1 MIKTNIE
8 LAAMAKKVA
17 TDYKTLY
24 VMGCFGAP
32 MTQRNKTRW
41 INNYAFNR
49 RSDRDP
55 KIQAATADTFGF
67 DCICFVKGLLWGW
80 DGDTSHVYGGAEYK
94 SNGVPDIGT
103 EQMLKVCTDV
113 SSDFSNIEI
122 GEYVWMPGHCGIYI
136 GDGLA
141 VEATNE
147 DADGVQIQAV
157 LAMGTVE
164 GYPATGWVKHGK
176 LPYVEYVSEPTPAP
190 TPAPA
195 PVVEDRTTTLN
206 VTILRTGDKG
216 LQVMSVQQLLQCRG
230 YALPEY
236 GADGDF
242 GSETEGQVK
251 AFQRDKGLPQSGEVD
266 WSTWSYLIKDTL

>member
-17 TDYKTLY
+17 TEFKTLY

-32 MTQRNKTRW
+32 MTQKNKERW
-41 INNYAFNR
+41 IKSYAFNR
-49 RSDRDP
+49 REDRET
-55 KIQAATADTFGF
+55 KIRAASADTFGF
-67 DCICFVKGLLWGW
+67 DCVCFVKGLLWGW
-80 DGDTSHVYGGAEYK
+80 NGDADQVYGGAQYK
-94 SNGVPDIGT
+94 SGGVPDIGT
-103 EQMLKVCTDV
+103 DQMLAVCTDV
-113 SSDFSNIEI
+113 STDFSKIGI

-176 LPYVEYVSEPTPAP
+176 LPYVEYVEE
-190 TPAPA
+190 PAPA
-195 PVVEDRTTTLN
+195 PAEDRSTTLH
-206 VTILRTGDKG
+206 VTILRAGDQG
-216 LQVMSVQQLLQCRG
+216 LQVMSVQNLLQCSG
-230 YALPEY
+230 YALPKY

-242 GSETEGQVK
+242 GAETEGQVK
-251 AFQRDKGLPQSGEVD
+251 AYQKDKGLPQTGMVD
-266 WSTWSYLIKDTL
+266 WATWSYLIKGTL

>member
-17 TDYKTLY
+17 TEYKTLY

-32 MTQRNKTRW
+32 MTEKNKTRW

-49 RSDRDP
+49 RSDREP
-55 KIQAATADTFGF
+55 KIRAASTDTFGF
-67 DCICFVKGLLWGW
+67 DCVCFIKGLLWGW

-113 SSDFSNIEI
+113 STDFSKIEI

-157 LAMGTVE
+157 LPMGTKE
-164 GYPATGWVKHGK
+164 GYPATGWKKHGK
-176 LPYVEYVSEPTPAP
+176 LPYVEYVAEPAPEP

-206 VTILRTGDKG
+206 VTILNTGDKG
-216 LQVMSVQQLLQCRG
+216 MQVMAVQQLLQCRG
-230 YALPEY
+230 YALPKY

-242 GSETEGQVK
+242 GAETEGQVK
-251 AFQRDKGLPQSGEVD
+251 AFQRDKGLPQIGEVD
-266 WSTWSYLIKDTL
+266 WYTWSYLIKDTL

>member
-17 TDYKTLY
+17 TEFKTLY

-32 MTQRNKTRW
+32 MTDKNKTRW

-49 RSDRDP
+49 REDREP
-55 KIQAATADTFGF
+55 KIRAASADTFGF
-67 DCICFVKGLLWGW
+67 DCVCFVKGLLWGW
-80 DGDTSHVYGGAEYK
+80 NGDANHVYGGAQYK
-94 SNGVPDIGT
+94 SNGVPDIGAD
-103 EQMLKVCTDV
+103 QMLKVCADV
-113 SSDFSNIEI
+113 STNFSNIEI

-157 LAMGTVE
+157 LAMGAKE
-164 GYPATGWVKHGK
+164 GYPATGWQKHGK
-176 LPYVEYVSEPTPAP
+176 LPYIEYVDEPAP
-190 TPAPA
+190 TPEEE
-195 PVVEDRTTTLN
+195 EDRTTTLN
-206 VTILRTGDKG
+206 VTILRSGDKG

-230 YALPEY
+230 YTLPLY

-242 GSETEGQVK
+242 GAETEGQVK
-251 AFQRDKGLPQSGEVD
+251 AFQRDKGLPQSGKVD
-266 WSTWSYLIKDTL
+266 WSTWSFLIKGTL

>member
-8 LAAMAKKVA
+8 LAEMAKKVA
-17 TDYKTLY
+17 KEFKTLY

-32 MTQRNKTRW
+32 MTEKNKDRW
-41 INNYAFNR
+41 ISGYAFNR
-49 RSDRDP
+49 REDREP
-55 KIQAATADTFGF
+55 KIRAASADTFGF

-80 DGDTSHVYGGAEYK
+80 IGDKNHVYGGAQYK
-94 SNGVPDIGT
+94 SGGVPDLST
-103 EQMLKVCTDV
+103 DQMLKVCTDV
-113 SSDFSNIEI
+113 SEDFSGIEV

-157 LAMGTVE
+157 LAMGAKE

-176 LPYVEYVSEPTPAP
+176 LPYIEYAAAP
-190 TPAPA
+190 EHQPE
-195 PVVEDRTTTLN
+195 EDRTTTLN
-206 VTILRTGDKG
+206 VTILRPGDRG
-216 LQVMSVQQLLQCRG
+216 LQVMAVQQLLQCGG

-242 GSETEGQVK
+242 GRETEGQVK
-251 AFQRDKGLPQSGEVD
+251 AFQKAKELPRTGIVD
-266 WSTWSYLIKDTL
+266 WATWSYLIKGTL